1 VAHVQLNEIVAH
13 LQLNEMLTFSGPR
26 HDHARFNTV
35 AQLSTQANPAVVM
48 QALGRV
54 QSEVGG
60 EITPAAI
67 RTLGYER
74 LKRLVERVHRN
85 KQKASRIVD
94 AATTLEKQHGD
105 VVPRSSKVL
114 QRDFLGIG
122 AQLGELLES
131 IYAGG
136 WAAHVPRAKA
146 THTQL
151 RTSVDGSATGVHTQL
166 RTSVDGS
173 ATGVHTQLRTSVDG
187 SATGV
192 HTQLRTSVDGSATG
206 VHTQQAHE
214 PTSVEASALAAALS
228 IAQETESKHS
238 TRNDRDADAP
248 RHDDISAGAKSERVP
263 TVFAS
268 TLSNAGEPNTAS
280 DTRLSPD
287 AVESV
292 GPTPVTGHMTIK
304 QTNKPKLNKQ
314 IDDSIRFNPTRLT
327 GPVKDPA
334 NGLTGPVNAIHLVN
348 SNGPTRLTDDPTM
361 ATKMAKSLHGNG
373 RQSLHDADADD
384 DDDDD
389 DFVSAAPL
397 LQKRDS
403 GTQRT
408 PKGHEQTS
416 HNAARGNKKAHKHR
430 APPAQRRA
438 AKPQLDT
445 NALPVEIEGDSH
457 APRWVECPVCERS
470 IGAVFINQH
479 LDTHM

>member
-1 VAHVQLNEIVAH
+1 VAHVQLNEI
-13 LQLNEMLTFSGPR
+13 LTFSGPR
-26 HDHARFNTV
+26 HDHARFHTV

-85 KQKASRIVD
+85 KQKASRIVE

-105 VVPRSSKVL
+105 IVPRSSKVL

-131 IYAGG
+131 IYAGD

-151 RTSVDGSATGVHTQL
+151 RNSVDGSATGVHTQL
-166 RTSVDGS
+166 RTSFDGS
-173 ATGVHTQLRTSVDG
+173 A
-187 SATGV
+187 
-192 HTQLRTSVDGSATG
+192 TQLRTSVDGSATG
-206 VHTQQAHE
+206 VHTQQASELAGAHTQQAQE
-214 PTSVEASALAAALS
+214 PTSVETSALAAALS
-228 IAQETESKHS
+228 FAQETESKHS
-238 TRNDRDADAP
+238 TRHDRDVDVP
-248 RHDDISAGAKSERVP
+248 RHDDISAGAKYERVP

-268 TLSNAGEPNTAS
+268 TLSNAGEPNTAN

-292 GPTPVTGHMTIK
+292 SPTPVTGHMTIK

-314 IDDSIRFNPTRLT
+314 TDDSIRFSPTRLT

-361 ATKMAKSLHGNG
+361 ATKTATSLPGND
-373 RQSLHDADADD
+373 RQSLHDAEADD

-389 DFVSAAPL
+389 DFVSAPPL

-416 HNAARGNKKAHKHR
+416 QNAARGNKKAHKHR
-430 APPAQRRA
+430 APPAQSRA

-445 NALPVEIEGDSH
+445 NAPPVALEGDSH